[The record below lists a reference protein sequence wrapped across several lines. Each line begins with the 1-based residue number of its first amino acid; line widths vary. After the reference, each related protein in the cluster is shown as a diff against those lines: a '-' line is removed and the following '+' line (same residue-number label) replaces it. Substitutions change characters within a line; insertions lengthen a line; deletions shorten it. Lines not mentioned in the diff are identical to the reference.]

1 VNFGITHES
10 AAFAPQ
16 GHGKRRENVTF
27 TSMGTTESHQRA
39 EFTTFD
45 QSSRDDWELIA
56 SQLPFTQAMA
66 AANIMTQLELL
77 DRDHGG
83 FPVSRLEH
91 SLQTATRAEADGRD
105 DEYVLCALVHD
116 IGDTL
121 APFNHPSV
129 AAGIVKP
136 FVSEAHHWMVEHH
149 GIFQGYYFWHHI
161 GLDRDAREEFRD
173 SEFFDYTEEFCAKY
187 DSTAFDAEFRSNPL
201 SYYEPLIRAQ
211 LRGA

>member
-1 VNFGITHES
+1 MTDTTHRTTHRSSGREATGSEAAADAIADHPRADFRSFSES
-10 AAFAPQ
+10 TAEDWAMIIPQ
-16 GHGKRRENVTF
+16 LEI
-27 TSMGTTESHQRA
+27 S
-39 EFTTFD
+39 
-45 QSSRDDWELIA
+45 QSLVADRVVDL
-56 SQLPFTQAMA
+56 MA
-66 AANIMTQLELL
+66 ALEA
-77 DRDHGG
+77 DHGG
-83 FPVSRLEH
+83 FPVNRLEH
-91 SLQTATRAEADGRD
+91 SLQTATRAENDGRD
-105 DEYVLCALVHD
+105 DEYVFCALIHD

-121 APFNHPSV
+121 SPFNHPDI
-129 AAGIVKP
+129 AAAIVKP
-136 FVSEAHHWMVEHH
+136 FVSEANYFMVKHH